1 MVLPFELLLRAG
13 TGRRDRPR
21 FRRKRRKKRGESGHE
36 AREGIG
42 RVLIKR
48 AKRYS
53 AYFYIYIYLLAGS
66 TKSYLTSAH
75 TFAIFITPT
84 DSLQVS

>member
-1 MVLPFELLLRAG
+1 MVLQFELLLRAG

-42 RVLIKR
+42 RVFIKR
-48 AKRYS
+48 AERYS
-53 AYFYIYIYLLAGS
+53 AYFYIYLLAGS

-75 TFAIFITPT
+75 TFAIFITST